1 MSEHR
6 KVVVVGAGITGLA
19 TAYYLQKAMKEQG
32 LPCKL
37 KLLEASDRLG
47 GKIKTTRKDGFIIER
62 GPDSFL
68 ARKKPAIRLLQDFA
82 LQDKP
87 ITKSTALSY
96 ICIDD
101 TLDTMRKGSFMVI
114 PTNIQYSE
122 VSPVL

>member
-32 LPCKL
+32 LPYEL

-47 GKIKTTRKDGFIIER
+47 GKIKTKRKDGFIIER

-68 ARKKPAIRLLQDFA
+68 ARKKPAVRLAEKLGMQEEIIRNNTDQ
-82 LQDKP
+82 
-87 ITKSTALSY
+87 SY
-96 ICIDD
+96 MNIEE
-101 TLDTMRKGSFMVI
+101 TLNKNT
-114 PTNIQYSE
+114 
-122 VSPVL
+122 